1 MDIQTNNISFRAKVG
16 ENALKIVKK
25 EFDGDMSRVKKFE
38 QLFEDTFVKNI
49 DKDTVVDLDKN
60 NKYVF
65 SHVGFLQ
72 IPYESTESY
81 IFKKSVSNSLLQECP
96 KTLANIENKM
106 LRAIISKS
114 IKSGMSFEKLENL
127 GRKVFSNEKT
137 KNRFSENIYLAKR
150 IKEKFPKSELRDFE
164 FDYMQ
169 TLVMEEEAETQGT
182 ELYNLVHNFG
192 GLNWE

>member
-1 MDIQTNNISFRAKVG
+1 MDIRTNNISFQAKVG

-38 QLFEDTFVKNI
+38 QLFADTFVKNI
-49 DKDTVVDLDKN
+49 DKDTIVDLDKN

-81 IFKKSVSNSLLQECP
+81 TFKKSVSNSLLQECP
-96 KTLANIENKM
+96 KTLAHIEERM
-106 LRAIISKS
+106 IRAIISKS

-137 KNRFSENIYLAKR
+137 KNCFYENIYLAKR
-150 IKEKFPKSELRDFE
+150 IKQEFPKSELRDFE
-164 FDYMQ
+164 FAYMQ
-169 TLVMEEEAETQGT
+169 TLVMEEEAETPGT
-182 ELYNLVHNFG
+182 ELYNLLHNFG